1 MSFIHKYMYF
11 AINLRFNDNR
21 ISGDLHSPV
30 LLEKITFDNLTEM
43 VQIMDQIMQ
52 EVNIPKEDAKLTRLD
67 VENRYVKRNIE
78 YVELNQDNFKERLIV
93 SLTCRGK
100 KQNIFIIK
108 VMYKQ
113 HNTWQGEMN
122 LMAERKPSFFKSA
135 SEMVQRIRFDVKKS
149 SCNYA

>member
-78 YVELNQDNFKERLIV
+78 YVELNQDNFNDYFSRSAPAIR
-93 SLTCRGK
+93 SLSTISKYAIHRYDT
-100 KQNIFIIK
+100 I
-108 VMYKQ
+108 
-113 HNTWQGEMN
+113 NTH
-122 LMAERKPSFFKSA
+122 
-135 SEMVQRIRFDVKKS
+135 D
-149 SCNYA
+149 